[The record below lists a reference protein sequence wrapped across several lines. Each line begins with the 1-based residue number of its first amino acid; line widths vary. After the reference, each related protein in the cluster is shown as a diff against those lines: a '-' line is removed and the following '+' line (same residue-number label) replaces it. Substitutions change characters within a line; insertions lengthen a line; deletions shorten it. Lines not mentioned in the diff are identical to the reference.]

1 MDKPYTDTRLSDTE
15 WIREFDSSVSNSEEY
30 VWHRDLNDR
39 TVEVLEGDGWQF
51 QFDNELPFFIN
62 STNIFKVPKMVY
74 HRIIPGNTKLR
85 IKINEE
91 F

>member
-15 WIREFDSSVSNSEEY
+15 WIREFNQSVSNSEEY
-30 VWHRDLNDR
+30 VWHRDRNDR
-39 TVEVLEGDGWQF
+39 IVEILEGVDWQF
-51 QFDNELPFFIN
+51 QFDNDLPFFIN
-62 STNIFKVPKMVY
+62 SNDIIKIPKMVY
-74 HRIIPGNTKLR
+74 HRIIPGKTKLR

>member
-1 MDKPYTDTRLSDTE
+1 MCYVDERLSDTS
-15 WIREFDSSVSNSEEY
+15 WIREFDPNTPDEDF

-39 TVEVLEGDGWQF
+39 TVEVLEGSDWQL

-62 STNIFKVPKMVY
+62 NGDTIKIHKMVF
-74 HRIIPGNTKLR
+74 HRIIPGKTKLR